1 MADTAIFDV
10 DGTLDQLV
18 RTVIVPAGAGA
29 LRGALEQF
37 ARAAGRVPE
46 ITVDDRDEVTVRL
59 RIAGGA
65 QAALALAAAMD
76 PVFSGSRAT
85 GPDPA
90 VR

>member
-18 RTVIVPAGAGA
+18 RTDIVPAGA

-37 ARAAGRVPE
+37 ARAVGRVPE